1 MKTPI
6 AKSLK
11 LTFTAMAVVSVL
23 VPVTS
28 EAQTIEQAVAT
39 TITTNPTIRQA
50 YTRFK
55 VREEQVVQAKAGYLP
70 SLDLTAGYGWEQTD
84 TPSSRAQA
92 RATNGDEKTDLNR
105 REVGLSLRQTLFD
118 GFLTSSEVHRFN
130 HETSSDQWNLF
141 AAAEDSGLEA
151 IKVYLHLMEA
161 DQDVQLAEKNLG
173 RHQHIF
179 EQIKQKTASG
189 LGSIADL
196 SQSQGRLARAQSNLV
211 AAKNNYADAHSQFIK
226 VVNQE
231 PEDLRQP
238 VPDAVMLPKSLDAA
252 LAQAKANNPT
262 LKVASNDIEA
272 AKYERKSTQSNY
284 YPTVSLDLGSNWDEN
299 VGGVSGHNND
309 LQAMVRM
316 KYNLFAGGKDISR
329 DREAAYKL
337 VNAQALQQRSYREV
351 IDGTTLAWNAYQF
364 VNEQKGYIHDHVI
377 AAEETQSSYA
387 QQFKLGQRSLL
398 DVLDSENELF
408 QARKDYLKAEYDEL
422 IAQYR
427 VLNATGQLLSS
438 LRVTQPKAW
447 YGEKTYEG
455 GVKKA

>member
-1 MKTPI
+1 M
-6 AKSLK
+6 
-11 LTFTAMAVVSVL
+11 
-23 VPVTS
+23 
-28 EAQTIEQAVAT
+28 
-39 TITTNPTIRQA
+39 
-50 YTRFK
+50 
-55 VREEQVVQAKAGYLP
+55 
-70 SLDLTAGYGWEQTD
+70 
-84 TPSSRAQA
+84 
-92 RATNGDEKTDLNR
+92 
-105 REVGLSLRQTLFD
+105 
-118 GFLTSSEVHRFN
+118 
-130 HETSSDQWNLF
+130 
-141 AAAEDSGLEA
+141 
-151 IKVYLHLMEA
+151 
-161 DQDVQLAEKNLG
+161 
-173 RHQHIF
+173 
-179 EQIKQKTASG
+179 
-189 LGSIADL
+189 
-196 SQSQGRLARAQSNLV
+196 
-211 AAKNNYADAHSQFIK
+211 
-226 VVNQE
+226 VNQE

-284 YPTVSLDLGSNWDEN
+284 YPTVSLDLGGNWDEN

-316 KYNLFAGGKDISR
+316 KYNLFAGGKDVSR

-438 LRVTQPKAW
+438 LRITQPKAW
-447 YGEKTYEG
+447 YGETTYEG